1 MDNHEALQIE
11 LKLLKG
17 WEAANKEERE
27 LTPDEQKYYEAYIAM
42 DNLRIHVLSRKEV

>member
-11 LKLLKG
+11 LKLLQG
-17 WEAANKEERE
+17 WEAANREERE

>member
-17 WEAANKEERE
+17 WEAANIEERE
-27 LTPDEQKYYEAYIAM
+27 LTPDEQKYYEAYIIQPVK
-42 DNLRIHVLSRKEV
+42 DENVN